1 MLPIII
7 MEIESDA
14 DRMLVERLYYTCRS
28 AMLRRAKEILGD
40 EDGAEEAV
48 QDALVRLIRHMDTV
62 REIPAAEQPCYLM
75 MLNRTAA
82 LDIYRKR
89 KRETAL
95 RQELEQ
101 APNHEPPEAAL
112 PDELLINEE
121 KINILMACVKELPQR
136 DRDVLICR
144 YMMDMSNEE
153 IAPLAGVAAGSVR
166 MLLTRARRRAFA
178 LYRQKGGHEE

>member
-14 DRMLVERLYYTCRS
+14 DRVLVERLYHTCRS

-40 EDGAEEAV
+40 EDDAEEAV

-62 REIPAAEQPCYLM
+62 REIPTAEQPCYLM

-89 KRETAL
+89 KRNTAL

-101 APNHEPPEAAL
+101 ALDAEPPEAAL
-112 PDELLINEE
+112 PDELLLGEE
-121 KINILMACVKELPQR
+121 KIETLMECLRELPQR
-136 DRDVLICR
+136 DRDLLSCR
-144 YMMDMSNEE
+144 YLMDMSDEE

-178 LYRQKGGHEE
+178 LYCQKGGHEE